1 MANYLSDRTGAS
13 IDAQLDKADT
23 SNIGKSELPS
33 FSGDCDTIVSSGY
46 YRLETSATNKPI
58 AGSGVIN
65 CMGRSSGSAAQI
77 FIADG
82 SDDIWFRRKVS
93 ATFQPWQ
100 ELYHT
105 GNTVGIEYQSSG
117 ASDPDGSTN
126 VLLTRT
132 TGSIRSSRTGT
143 GQTSRIAFYNGNGQV
158 GDITTNGT
166 ATAYVTSSDPRLKVF
181 APTPTDSAINA
192 EFNSLFSCFRTFN
205 WKSDLQGDLV
215 WGFDAHACVDAN
227 TGIGSEG
234 EGPRNL
240 SLGDTYETIPA
251 VTESRVVMDSEGNP
265 TSEVETVVITP
276 AINKK
281 VSPAGVDQSKAV
293 PILLAKIEQLERR
306 LTAAGL

>member
-13 IDAQLDKADT
+13 IDQVLDNADT
-23 SNIGKSELPS
+23 GGIGRDILDDIASDANNYKASGFYRVPSGISNIPQGFGVMTVNGRDGANNASQMYLDLPTDSYFFRS
-33 FSGDCDTIVSSGY
+33 FNT
-46 YRLETSATNKPI
+46 ATWG
-58 AGSGVIN
+58 A
-65 CMGRSSGSAAQI
+65 
-77 FIADG
+77 
-82 SDDIWFRRKVS
+82 
-93 ATFQPWQ
+93 WQ

-105 GNTVGIEYQSSG
+105 GNTGVVGFGGST
-117 ASDPDGSTN
+117 PDGTSNEIELSVNGGSLSSSATNLTSGRDHWYFVNPNGIVGGIST
-126 VLLTRT
+126 
-132 TGSIRSSRTGT
+132 S
-143 GQTSRIAFYNGNGQV
+143 
-158 GDITTNGT
+158 GT
-166 ATAYVTSSDPRLKVF
+166 ATSFNTSSDPRLKVF

-215 WGFDAHACVDAN
+215 WGFDAHACIDAN

-240 SLGDTYETIPA
+240 ALGDTYGTIPA